1 MKTKRIISAIFAIA
15 AVTATGAYAT
25 TVPEQ
30 ASVSVSARSV
40 SLLGS
45 AAPASAAER
54 TITINAD
61 TRYVNV
67 TGGSTVHFI
76 VNGQSFT
83 WNFQTGGSHVAPF
96 ELARLAP
103 AGALNHK
110 VVVYVSDDPLYLG

>member
-1 MKTKRIISAIFAIA
+1 MKTNRILSAILAIA
-15 AVTATGAYAT
+15 AVSATGAYAASL
-25 TVPEQ
+25 PETP
-30 ASVSVSARSV
+30 SVSVTAKSV

-67 TGGSTVHFI
+67 TGGSTVRFI
-76 VNGQSFT
+76 VGGQSFT
-83 WNFQTGGSHVAPF
+83 WNFQTGGSHTAPF
-96 ELARLAP
+96 DLARLAP